1 MKELPVARL
10 GELLNSGEPRLQCID
25 VREPWEHET
34 ASLPGFKLYPLS
46 RIQSWCVR
54 RSHRSCVNTRLSDA
68 RTFAS
73 ARAGTIADEL
83 DPSAPTVVLCHHGVR
98 SRSVSEFLV
107 ERLSFADVANISG
120 GIDAYSRRVD
130 ASVPLY

>member
-1 MKELPVARL
+1 MKELPVAAL
-10 GELLNSGEPRLQCID
+10 AELMAVGEPRLQCID
-25 VREPWEHET
+25 VREPWEHEA

-46 RIQSWCVR
+46 RIQSWCER
-54 RSHRSCVNTRLSDA
+54 RSRGSSLRRHATDTRV
-68 RTFAS
+68 S
-73 ARAGTIADEL
+73 ARAGSIADEL

-107 ERLSFADVANISG
+107 ERLQFSDVSNISG